1 VAVTDPPAGRP
12 GRQHSDLE
20 ATDRVAGE
28 LAVTAADVRKA
39 AAAIAGRVVRTP
51 TLASATLSAITG
63 TQLWLKFENLQFTS
77 SFKDR
82 GALYHLLQL
91 APEARRRGVVAM
103 SAGNHAQGVAYHATQ
118 LGIPATIVMPRF
130 TPNVK
135 VHNTQALGARV
146 VLHGSDLAEAKALAH
161 ELERTE
167 GLAFVPP
174 YDDPHI
180 IAGQGTVALEM
191 LEDAPDLEVL
201 VAPVGGGGLL
211 AGMAVAARD
220 LRPDIE
226 LVGVQ
231 SDLFPSMYDEV
242 RHAHLP
248 VGGTTIAEGIAVP
261 NAGQL
266 TAPIIAALVDD
277 LMLVPEDEIEDAI
290 NLLLDIEKTV
300 AEGAGA
306 TPLAAVLHD
315 RPRFEGRKV
324 GLVVSGGNIDPRVL
338 ASVIMHGLVR
348 SGRLSRIAVA
358 VTDVPGALA
367 GLATVIGEQGGNI
380 VEVAHQ
386 RMFSALSA
394 KSTEIEI
401 VVEARDREH
410 SERIVQA
417 LADEGFKV
425 TTRAS

>member
-1 VAVTDPPAGRP
+1 VAVKDPRA
-12 GRQHSDLE
+12 D
-20 ATDRVAGE
+20 VAAPQGTS
-28 LAVTAADVRKA
+28 LAVSADDVRRAAD
-39 AAAIAGRVVRTP
+39 AIEGRVVRTP
-51 TLASATLSAITG
+51 TLRSATLSAILG
-63 TQLWLKFENLQFTS
+63 AEVWLKFENLQFTS

-82 GALYHLLQL
+82 GALYRLLQL
-91 APEARRRGVVAM
+91 SEDEQRRGVVAM
-103 SAGNHAQGVAYHATQ
+103 SAGNHAQGVAYHATR

-135 VHNTQALGARV
+135 VHGTEALGARV
-146 VLHGSDLAEAKALAH
+146 VLHGDDIAEAKLLAH
-161 ELERTE
+161 DLEQSE
-167 GLAFVPP
+167 GMVFVPP

-180 IAGQGTVALEM
+180 IAGQGTVALEL
-191 LEDAPDLEVL
+191 LEDAPDLDVL
-201 VAPVGGGGLL
+201 VVPIGGGGLL

-226 LVGVQ
+226 LIGVQ
-231 SDLFPSMYDEV
+231 SDMYPSMIDEV
-242 RHAHLP
+242 RHLKLP

-261 NAGQL
+261 GAGRL

-277 LMLVPEDEIEDAI
+277 LVLVTEDLIEDAI

-306 TPLAAVLHD
+306 AALAAVLQE
-315 RPRFEGRKV
+315 PERFAGRKV
-324 GLVVSGGNIDPRVL
+324 GLVITGGNIDPRIL

-358 VTDVPGALA
+358 VTDVPGSLA
-367 GLATVIGEQGGNI
+367 GIATVIGEEGGNI

-394 KSTEIEI
+394 KSTMIE
-401 VVEARDREH
+401 VAMEARDRQH
-410 SERIVQA
+410 TERIIEA
-417 LADEGFKV
+417 LLREGYRV
-425 TTRAS
+425 TPGHA

>member
-1 VAVTDPPAGRP
+1 VAVKDPRA
-12 GRQHSDLE
+12 D
-20 ATDRVAGE
+20 VAAPQGTS
-28 LAVTAADVRKA
+28 LAVSADDVRRAAD
-39 AAAIAGRVVRTP
+39 AIEGRVVHTP
-51 TLASATLSAITG
+51 TLRSATLSAILG
-63 TQLWLKFENLQFTS
+63 ADVWLKFENLQFTS

-82 GALYHLLQL
+82 GALYKLLQL
-91 APEARRRGVVAM
+91 TDDERRRGVVAM
-103 SAGNHAQGVAYHATQ
+103 SAGNHAQGVAYHATR

-135 VHNTQALGARV
+135 VHGTEALGARV
-146 VLHGSDLAEAKALAH
+146 VLHGDDIAEAKLLAH
-161 ELERTE
+161 ELEQSE
-167 GLAFVPP
+167 GMVFVPP

-191 LEDAPDLEVL
+191 LEDAPDLDVI
-201 VAPVGGGGLL
+201 VVPIGGGGLL

-220 LRPDIE
+220 VRPGIE
-226 LVGVQ
+226 LIGVQ
-231 SDLFPSMYDEV
+231 SDLYPSMIDEV
-242 RHAHLP
+242 RHLKLP

-261 NAGQL
+261 GAGRL

-277 LMLVPEDEIEDAI
+277 LVLVTEDLIEDAI

-306 TPLAAVLHD
+306 AALAAVLHE
-315 RPRFEGRKV
+315 PERFAGRQV
-324 GLVVSGGNIDPRVL
+324 GLVITGGNLDPRIL

-358 VTDVPGALA
+358 VTDVPGSLA
-367 GLATVIGEQGGNI
+367 GIATVIGEEGGNI

-394 KSTEIEI
+394 KSTMIE
-401 VVEARDREH
+401 VAMEARDRQH
-410 SERIVQA
+410 TERIIEA
-417 LADEGFKV
+417 LLRDGYRV
-425 TTRAS
+425 TPGHA

>member
-1 VAVTDPPAGRP
+1 M
-12 GRQHSDLE
+12 
-20 ATDRVAGE
+20 
-28 LAVTAADVRKA
+28 
-39 AAAIAGRVVRTP
+39 
-51 TLASATLSAITG
+51 
-63 TQLWLKFENLQFTS
+63 
-77 SFKDR
+77 
-82 GALYHLLQL
+82 
-91 APEARRRGVVAM
+91 PEVD
-103 SAGNHAQGVAYHATQ
+103 HP
-118 LGIPATIVMPRF
+118 GIPATIVMPRF

-248 VGGTTIAEGIAVP
+248 VGGS
-261 NAGQL
+261 
-266 TAPIIAALVDD
+266 
-277 LMLVPEDEIEDAI
+277 
-290 NLLLDIEKTV
+290 
-300 AEGAGA
+300 
-306 TPLAAVLHD
+306 H
-315 RPRFEGRKV
+315 
-324 GLVVSGGNIDPRVL
+324 
-338 ASVIMHGLVR
+338 
-348 SGRLSRIAVA
+348 
-358 VTDVPGALA
+358 VTFI
-367 GLATVIGEQGGNI
+367 TSQGGTCGPRLRLRNPACC
-380 VEVAHQ
+380 EP
-386 RMFSALSA
+386 
-394 KSTEIEI
+394 
-401 VVEARDREH
+401 
-410 SERIVQA
+410 
-417 LADEGFKV
+417 GGPP
-425 TTRAS
+425 